1 MAVVPFSPQAQGPRP
16 LPPLDPHFLLMA
28 AAQMH
33 SEGRLIE
40 PGSDPTIPATVQD
53 HDSPAV
59 PEPELYTP
67 SNGQRNAPSMMT

>member
-1 MAVVPFSPQAQGPRP
+1 M
-16 LPPLDPHFLLMA
+16 PPLDPHFLLLA

-53 HDSPAV
+53 RDL
-59 PEPELYTP
+59 PEPKAPPEQYPP
-67 SNGQRNAPSMMT
+67 SNGQQTGPSMMT